1 MSKMNIAVLFGSRS
15 CEHDVS
21 IISAMQL
28 MEAAKTAGEPMAD
41 LALGQG
47 GRPTGEVVTVHWDN
61 LYELEKYY
69 ISAYTFIY
77 DVRPVPVA
85 NTFLS
90 LVEQGQM
97 ANNHT

>member
-1 MSKMNIAVLFGSRS
+1 MNCTNSNTTQS
-15 CEHDVS
+15 SVS
-21 IISAMQL
+21 IRRIPVYAVRIFL
-28 MEAAKTAGEPMAD
+28 RNGYEPMAD

-47 GRPTGEVVTVHWDN
+47 GRPTGEVVTIHWDN